1 MKKQLRRLLH
11 FLRTP
16 EGLLLAGIV
25 LLGALLRFVHLREGM
40 QYMGDEGRDLLIARE
55 IIIGR
60 NLPAVG
66 PPTSIGNL
74 YLGPLYFYL
83 ITPFLWLFRL
93 DPVGP
98 AIFVGLLSVATIIL
112 ICRLGREMFGQFAG
126 LGAAF
131 LFAVSPLAVE
141 FGRWPWN
148 PNVMPFFTTLFA
160 YSLWQALERKKEP
173 WIMVTGIS
181 LAAILQSH
189 YLGLAAFPVLVIS
202 LVIKRPKV
210 QDATNWLMAGL
221 FFFILMS
228 PLLAFD
234 LQHDFL
240 NARGFWQIVTERTG
254 SGVNVGSILSHSRD
268 RLRQVTGLFTG
279 LGERSVS
286 NNFLL
291 LTGLVIWL
299 GLAKQKRKWWLL
311 AAWLLGGTFFL
322 GLYQGPFH
330 VHYLEFL
337 LSAVALVLGAVFGLV
352 WEQQRLVWRIGAG
365 IGVLGLSLV
374 FLPQSLRIV
383 AQTKVPNVQTTKE
396 LTAFIGKQSGGKPF
410 NFALLAQNNYDS
422 AYRYF
427 FAVENLPAEFTTQA
441 TDQLFVV
448 CEGDEVCRPEGN
460 PKWEIALFDAA
471 YSGKIVQ
478 VGQWQFYDYIRV
490 FHYKP
495 AL

>member
-1 MKKQLRRLLH
+1 MVRFSQ
-11 FLRTP
+11 FLSRP
-16 EGLLLAGIV
+16 EGW
-25 LLGALLRFVHLREGM
+25 LLGLILIGGAALRLYHLRLGM

-55 IIIGR
+55 IIIGK

-66 PPTSIGNL
+66 PPTSVGNL

-83 ITPFLWLFRL
+83 ITPFLWLSGL

-98 AIFVGLLSVATIIL
+98 AVFIALLSIATIGL
-112 ICRLGREMFGQFAG
+112 VYGLGKVMFNSFAG
-126 LGAAF
+126 LAAAF
-131 LFAVSPLAVE
+131 LFAISPLAVE

-148 PNVMPFFTTLFA
+148 PNIMPFFATLFA
-160 YSLWQALERKKEP
+160 YSLWQALEKKREW
-173 WIMVTGIS
+173 WIMVTGIC

-202 LVIKRPKV
+202 LLAKRPKV
-210 QDATNWLMAGL
+210 RDFTYWMVAGL
-221 FFFILMS
+221 LFLALMS

-234 LQHDFL
+234 LNHDFL

-268 RLRQVTGLFTG
+268 RLRQATGLFTG
-279 LGERSVS
+279 FGERSMS
-286 NNFLL
+286 NNLL
-291 LTGLVIWL
+291 LVAGLGVWL
-299 GLAKQKRKWWLL
+299 ALAKEKKRWWLL
-311 AAWLLGGTFFL
+311 VAWLFGGTLFL

-337 LSAVALVLGAVFGLV
+337 LSPVAIFLGAIFSLV
-352 WEQQRLVWRIGAG
+352 WEQKPKVWRWIAGAG
-365 IGVLGLSLV
+365 IAVLGGV

-383 AQTKVPNVQTTKE
+383 NQTKVPNVETTKE
-396 LTAFIGKQSGGKPF
+396 LVTFIGKESGGEPF

-427 FAVENLPAEFTTQA
+427 FAVANLPAEFTTQ
-441 TDQLFVV
+441 TTGHLFVV
-448 CEGDEVCRPEGN
+448 CEGEQVCQPEGN

-471 YSGKIVQ
+471 YDGKIEKVNE
-478 VGQWQFYDYIRV
+478 WEFYNYIRV
-490 FHYKP
+490 FHFKP
-495 AL
+495 RNVSQ

>member
-1 MKKQLRRLLH
+1 LVRFSQFFSR
-11 FLRTP
+11 P
-16 EGLLLAGIV
+16 EGW
-25 LLGALLRFVHLREGM
+25 LLGLILIGGAALRLYHLRLGM

-55 IIIGR
+55 IIIGK

-66 PPTSIGNL
+66 PPTSVGNL

-83 ITPFLWLFRL
+83 ITPALWLSGL

-98 AIFVGLLSVATIIL
+98 AVFIALLSVATIGL
-112 ICRLGREMFGQFAG
+112 VYGLGKAMFNSFAG
-126 LGAAF
+126 LAAAF

-148 PNVMPFFTTLFA
+148 PNIMPFFTTLFA
-160 YSLWQALERKKEP
+160 YSLWQVLEKKKEP
-173 WIMVTGIS
+173 WIIVTGIS
-181 LAAILQSH
+181 LAGILQSH
-189 YLGLAAFPVLVIS
+189 YLGLAALPVLVIC
-202 LVIKRPKV
+202 LAIKHPKV
-210 QDATNWLMAGL
+210 REITYWLGAMLL
-221 FFFILMS
+221 FLALMS

-291 LTGLVIWL
+291 FGGLIAWL
-299 GLAKQKRKWWLL
+299 GLAKQKKQWWLL
-311 AAWLLGGTFFL
+311 AAWLFGGVLFL

-337 LSAVALVLGAVFGLV
+337 LSAVAIFLGAVFSLV
-352 WEQQRLVWRIGAG
+352 WGQKPKAWRWLAGAG
-365 IGVLGLSLV
+365 IAVLGGV
-374 FLPQSLRIV
+374 FLPQSWRIV
-383 AQTKVPNVQTTKE
+383 NQTKVPNVATTKE
-396 LTAFIGKQSGGKPF
+396 LVAFMGKESGGEPF

-427 FAVENLPAEFTTQA
+427 FAVANLPVEFTTQ
-441 TDQLFVV
+441 TTSQLFVV
-448 CEGDEVCRPEGN
+448 CEGEERCQPEGN

-471 YSGKIVQ
+471 YDGKIEKVNEW
-478 VGQWQFYDYIRV
+478 GFYNYIRV
-490 FHYKP
+490 FHFKP
-495 AL
+495 RKVSQ